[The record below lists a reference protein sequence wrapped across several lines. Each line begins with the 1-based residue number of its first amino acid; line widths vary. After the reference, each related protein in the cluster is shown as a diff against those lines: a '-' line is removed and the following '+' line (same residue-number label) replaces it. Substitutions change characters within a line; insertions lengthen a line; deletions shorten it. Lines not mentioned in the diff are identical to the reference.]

1 MLTQLTTVKA
11 RLTLAPLDTT
21 FDALLTSAIAAIS
34 ARFDQETN
42 RTLARTVDA
51 TFEFGADV
59 SELVVPCYPV
69 ESVTK
74 FEIKTSEASGWLEQ
88 PGTEYLVLRGGVI
101 RLAAPLE
108 NPRFATSNA
117 LPPAAAR
124 VTYTGGYLLPGNPDV
139 ASATRL
145 PAELEHAAI
154 EQTAFWFQTKD
165 KLGVIRQWP
174 TGGGYVQFADPDL
187 LPSVRAILAR
197 HSRILM

>member
-11 RLTLAPLDTT
+11 RLSLAPLDTT
-21 FDALLTSAIAAIS
+21 FDALLTGAIAAIS

-51 TFEFGADV
+51 TFEFAADV
-59 SELVVPCYPV
+59 SEFVVPCYPI

-74 FEIKTSEASGWLEQ
+74 FEVKSSEAGGWIEQ
-88 PGTEYLVLRGGVI
+88 PGIEYLLLRGGVI

-108 NPRFATSNA
+108 NPQLTASNTRS
-117 LPPAAAR
+117 PSAAR
-124 VTYTGGYLLPGNPDV
+124 ITYTGGYLLPGSPDIL
-139 ASATRL
+139 SATRL

-154 EQTAFWFQTKD
+154 EQTTFWFQTKD

-187 LPSVRAILAR
+187 LPSARAILKGYR
-197 HSRILM
+197 RVRM